1 MEHTP
6 GPWMVRRHV
15 SGPLADIY
23 SIDHCDCLAT
33 TAFHGWT
40 FEEMEANA
48 RLIAAAPDLLAALH
62 DARLLL
68 TMIAKETYQG
78 DDWAERDE
86 SIRGCLMGIDA
97 AIAKAK
103 GE

>member
-1 MEHTP
+1 MAEHTP
-6 GPWMVRRHV
+6 GPWMTRRHV

-48 RLIAAAPDLLAALH
+48 RLIAAAPDLLAAC
-62 DARLLL
+62 
-68 TMIAKETYQG
+68 K
-78 DDWAERDE
+78 
-86 SIRGCLMGIDA
+86 A
-97 AIAKAK
+97 ALA
-103 GE
+103 GLD